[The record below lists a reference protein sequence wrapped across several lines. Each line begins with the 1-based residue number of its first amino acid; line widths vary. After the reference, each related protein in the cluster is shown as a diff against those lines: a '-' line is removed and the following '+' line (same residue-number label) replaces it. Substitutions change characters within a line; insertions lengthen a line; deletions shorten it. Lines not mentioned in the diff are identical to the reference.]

1 MVRMDELTS
10 WVLEQVGVDADM
22 LTDDQVGAIMSGSV
36 GIVHRVEDDGIVTD
50 LMPVVKSDADN

>member
-1 MVRMDELTS
+1 MDELTS